1 MADDRQ
7 PIDGSPEPNPT
18 AASARS
24 QTQHSDGYLEQ
35 LAQNSWQLELLVSG
49 FVLFLLAGSY
59 EGLVW
64 LRVHANYLAENLGYE
79 PLFTL
84 PVLLLAGSWLF
95 LFVNLLLHVILRGL
109 WIASV
114 GLSSVSG
121 DIEYDKLKFDPK
133 FDDYLRRK
141 MGTFDRYIDR
151 LEKLSSIFFAFTF
164 LMVFMLISFLM
175 TIGILIGLL
184 VLVATIFGKE
194 NLGAIMLIGVPII
207 LAYFLA
213 ASIYFIDF
221 VTLGWFKRQRDF
233 FRVYLPIYRFFGF
246 ISFAP
251 LYRPLYYNMID
262 NKFGRKL
269 GYLLVPYFILMTAIA
284 LSGFQAHSYFH
295 TDALE
300 DNSQE
305 REYLKHYDDR
315 REALTLVPD
324 MSIPSKVVEHG
335 FLEVFVKY
343 LSRRDDEIIEFRDS
357 TLVSTKWTGYV
368 PVDFQNN
375 GEKDSSPADMLQA
388 LRGVSRLR
396 INDSLMLEPLSVRYF
411 VHPNEQERGLLYT
424 LDVDFLPRGE
434 HQLTL
439 EKLRF
444 PRGTSKRD
452 TVEWRTVEY
461 LPFLITE

>member
-1 MADDRQ
+1 MSRDK
-7 PIDGSPEPNPT
+7 SSSEEPERKESIVAPEQAT
-18 AASARS
+18 THHSAN
-24 QTQHSDGYLEQ
+24 YLEQ

-59 EGLVW
+59 DGLLW

-79 PLFTL
+79 PFFTL
-84 PVLLLAGSWLF
+84 PVLLLTGSWLF
-95 LFVNLLLHVILRGL
+95 LFVNLILHVVMRGL

-114 GLSSVSG
+114 GLSSISG
-121 DIEYDKLKFDPK
+121 DIEYDKLGFDPK

-141 MGTFDRYIDR
+141 MGTFDQYIER

-164 LMVFMLISFLM
+164 LMVFMLVSFLM
-175 TIGILIGLL
+175 TIGLFIGITFL
-184 VLVATIFGKE
+184 VVTLAGEENFAFITISLTVFF
-194 NLGAIMLIGVPII
+194 IV
-207 LAYFLA
+207 YFFLA
-213 ASIYFIDF
+213 LIYFIDF
-221 VTLGWFKRQRDF
+221 ITLGWFKRQRDIYKF
-233 FRVYLPIYRFFGF
+233 YLPIYRFFGF

-269 GYLLVPYFILMTAIA
+269 GYLLVPYFILMTIVA
-284 LSGFQAHSYFH
+284 LSSFQAHSYFH
-295 TDALE
+295 TDALSA
-300 DNSQE
+300 NSQE
-305 REYLKHYDDR
+305 REYLYHYDDR

-343 LSRRDDEIIEFRDS
+343 LSKRDDEIIEFQDS

-368 PVDFQNN
+368 PVDFQDN
-375 GEKDSSPADMLQA
+375 GSQDSSPEEMLQA
-388 LRGVSRLR
+388 LSGISRLW
-396 INDSLMLEPLSVRYF
+396 INDSLMQTPLSVRYF

-424 LDVDFLPRGE
+424 FDVDYLPRGE
-434 HQLTL
+434 HQLML

-444 PRGTSKRD
+444 PKGLKIQD
-452 TVEWRTVEY
+452 TVEWRKVEY
-461 LPFLITE
+461 LPFLVTD